1 MTHQNDI
8 THMTHQNDII
18 THMTH
23 QNDAMHIMFDIHT
36 FIHTFTHAYLV
47 VPYVANPSKCTFF
60 ACPKTKQVDEIGI
73 HLLIC
78 PKHSG
83 WNSWLGM
90 ELLLWVSSTFFPKLW
105 AKVRGSGYL

>member
-1 MTHQNDI
+1 
-8 THMTHQNDII
+8 
-18 THMTH
+18 MTH